1 MILLSMTIFT
11 FLHLS
16 VLTVKRGAQM
26 AGMNFQTRSGRQQGR
41 TKQLSPKGEY
51 LVKQEQRLL
60 LSYSIRCP

>member
-26 AGMNFQTRSGRQQGR
+26 AGMNFKHALAGNKAEPNS
-41 TKQLSPKGEY
+41 S
-51 LVKQEQRLL
+51 RLKEN
-60 LSYSIRCP
+60 IW